1 MRLGGLDVARIL
13 GIRLRLDWSWFAVL
27 LLLTWTFATF
37 DFPLRAPG
45 FLPTVYWGLGLAA
58 ALLLFVS
65 VLVHELAHA
74 VTARGRGIPVE
85 RITLFIFGGV
95 AEMRMEAKRPIDEF
109 VLTIVGP
116 LTSLAMAGVFWGLGR
131 GAIAAGA
138 DGAAL
143 LASTLARLN
152 LILAIFNMVPAFPL
166 DGGRVLR
173 SVLWQLTGNLTRATR
188 WAAGV
193 GRLFGWLLI
202 GWGAWMFLFMGAR
215 LAGAWAAFLG
225 WFLAGAATA
234 AVRRHRAHDVHE
246 SLASYSVSAAM
257 AAGQGAVPAGAT
269 VAELIR
275 DSLLARPGDARLVV
289 RDGTPIGAVTLMA
302 AAAVPAAE
310 RTDVPVF
317 EIMTPLGNLPRF
329 DARDS
334 LARAAASL
342 SGDRDRPALVTTPDG
357 TLGVLTMSDVERWI
371 DRLETLD
378 GQE

>member
-116 LTSLAMAGVFWGLGR
+116 LTSLAMAGLFWGLGR

-143 LASTLARLN
+143 LATTLARLN

-173 SVLWQLTGNLTRATR
+173 SVLWQLTGDLTRATR

-257 AAGQGAVPAGAT
+257 AAAQGAVPAGAT

-275 DSLLARPGDARLVV
+275 HSLLTRPGDARLVV
-289 RDGTPIGAVTLMA
+289 RDGAPIGAVTLTA
-302 AAAVPAAE
+302 AAAVPEAE
-310 RTDVPVF
+310 RADVPVF

-342 SGDRDRPALVTTPDG
+342 SSDRDRPAVVTTPDG

-371 DRLETLD
+371 DRWEALH